1 MSLKQRLG
9 FDVEPLYLMDGTAF
23 LYRGFFAN
31 ASMSRSDG
39 LPTGALYIVG
49 RVLLRL
55 FKEERPEYFAFI
67 LDGPGKHFRH
77 ELLPTYK
84 ANRPAAPEGLV
95 AQIEPM
101 KRMVA
106 SFGLRCIVSEACEA
120 DDCIASLAAR
130 GRSERPVVIIG
141 MDKDLRQCLAP
152 NVVLWDPASRE
163 EKLVTLDSFREQ
175 TGLEPSQWPDVQA
188 LIGDSSD
195 NVPGVRGIGEKTAE
209 KLFRD
214 FPSLEYLRDHMS
226 EVPPAVR
233 KKLEGNEEA
242 MFLYRELTRLNTA
255 CCADVSL
262 QDLKVRP
269 LPGERPGQMA
279 LSFLREYE
287 MGSLQRELSG
297 LVQRGL
303 VDTEGAAEEG
313 RGKTGA
319 AAEQLSLLGGPV
331 RRTPELPHA
340 RSVGELP
347 ACAGKVVA
355 LTPPPFSVLSARRD
369 CSALAVA
376 VRGAEGDEAGGVRE
390 VLYGGHYAEL
400 AGWAAHAARI
410 VTPDVKKLLR
420 EEPAW
425 KVLPASLWFDLGL
438 AAYLLAPEDRD
449 YSWPRLSAQ
458 HAEKSGL
465 DPERPGAL
473 ALALHDELE
482 GRLTQADLERL
493 LLTIEQPLTAV
504 LESMEEA
511 GVRADLDAL
520 DAFLQEVQRDLDK
533 LTADIYDAAGGA
545 FNIRSAQ
552 QMGEVLFKR
561 LGLPTPKSTK
571 GGQASTSQDVLEKLS
586 GHHPVVDRL
595 LEFRKLEKMR
605 STYLEPLP
613 RHAGPDGRIHTTFN
627 QTATATGRLSS
638 SNPNLQN
645 IPVRGDMGRRM
656 RSCFIAGPGNTL
668 VSADYSQIELR
679 VLAHYSQDPT
689 LLAAFRNGEDIHT
702 RTAAL
707 LNDIEPSAV
716 TPDQRRGAKTIN
728 FGLIYGMGARKL
740 AGELGIALAE
750 AREFMERYFARFA
763 HIKEFYDTVE
773 DEARELGYVTTMA
786 DRRRPLPDM
795 RSASAQSRAL
805 AERQAVNTL
814 IQGSAADIIKLAM
827 LAVHEDEQLRS
838 FSARLILQV
847 HDELL
852 LEVPEEHGQEAGE
865 RLAALM
871 INLEGKGV
879 RLDVPLAVDWGV
891 ARDWGAAH

>member
-9 FDVEPLYLMDGTAF
+9 FEAEPLYLMDGTAF

-31 ASMSRSDG
+31 ANMSRSDG

-55 FKEERPEYFAFI
+55 FREEQPEYFAFI
-67 LDGPGKHFRH
+67 LDGPGRHFRH

-106 SFGLRCIVSEACEA
+106 SFGLRCIVSEGCEA

-130 GRSERPVVIIG
+130 GRDERPVVIIG
-141 MDKDLRQCLAP
+141 MDKDLRQCLAHD
-152 NVVLWDPASRE
+152 VVLWDPASRE
-163 EKLVTLDSFREQ
+163 EKLITLESFREQ

-214 FPSLEYLRDHMS
+214 FPSLEYLRDHMA

-233 KKLEGNEEA
+233 RKLEGNEEA
-242 MFLYRELTRLNTA
+242 MFLYRELTRLNTS
-255 CCADVSL
+255 CCAGVSME
-262 QDLKVRP
+262 DLRVRP

-303 VDTEGAAEEG
+303 VNTEGNAGEE
-313 RGKTGA
+313 RSVPGA
-319 AAEQLSLLGGPV
+319 AREQLSLLGGPE
-331 RRTPELPHA
+331 RRSPELPRV
-340 RSVGELP
+340 RSIAELP
-347 ACAGKVVA
+347 SCEGAPAA
-355 LTPPPFSVLSARRD
+355 LVPPPFSVLSARRD
-369 CSALAVA
+369 CRSLVVA
-376 VRGAEGDEAGGVRE
+376 VRGGDAGAGGVRE
-390 VLYGGHYAEL
+390 VLYDGPHADL
-400 AGWAAHAARI
+400 AAWAARAAAI
-410 VTPDVKKLLR
+410 AVPDVKRLLR
-420 EEPAW
+420 EEAAW
-425 KVLPASLWFDLGL
+425 KDIPSSLWFDLGL

-458 HAEKSGL
+458 YAEKSGL
-465 DPERPGAL
+465 DPERPGTL
-473 ALALHDELE
+473 ALGLHDELK
-482 GRLTQADLERL
+482 GRLAQADLERL

-504 LESMEEA
+504 LAEMEET
-511 GVRADLDAL
+511 GVRADMDAL
-520 DAFLQEVQRDLDK
+520 DGFLREVQRDLDR
-533 LTADIYDAAGGA
+533 LTADIYEAAGGP

-552 QMGEVLFKR
+552 QMGEVLFRR
-561 LGLPTPKSTK
+561 LGLPTPKSTR

-586 GHHPVVDRL
+586 GRHSVVDRL

-645 IPVRGDMGRRM
+645 IPVRGEMGRRM
-656 RSCFIAGPGNTL
+656 RSCFIAGPGNVL

-689 LLAAFRNGEDIHT
+689 LLAAFRGGEDIHT

-740 AGELGIALAE
+740 AGELGISLAE
-750 AREFMERYFARFA
+750 ARGFMERYFARFA
-763 HIKEFYDTVE
+763 HIKEFYDKVE
-773 DEARELGYVTTMA
+773 EEARKLGYVTTMA

-795 RSASAQSRAL
+795 RSQSAQSRAL

-827 LAVHEDEQLRS
+827 LAVHEDAVLRS
-838 FSARLILQV
+838 LSARLILQV

-852 LEVPEEHGQEAGE
+852 LEVPEQHGHEAGE

-871 INLEGKGV
+871 GDLKGKGV
-879 RLDVPLAVDWGV
+879 RLDVPLVVDWGA